1 MNEKKK
7 NGTIEFLRF
16 VFCISVL
23 MYHVGKYTLGSI
35 SLNGNIHLA
44 FFPHGSIGVEFFFL
58 VTGLFLARSIDKEL
72 SISKKNKTDIGED
85 TIKFIFKK
93 IKTIFPYYILSLI
106 MIFIIDYIVNK
117 YTLVHAVKLLIGSIP
132 EIFFLQMTGIP
143 VTYINRFDWY
153 ISVMMICIA
162 IIYPLCKKYY
172 KTFVTLVAPLFAI
185 LILGYLGYNYSS
197 LTGVTVWVGFT
208 YKGMLR
214 GLAEI
219 LLGTTAYY
227 IANKLSELKLKK
239 IKQVFLTLFE
249 ALTYLGV
256 LIIVMCTFKSE
267 YEFTALILLF
277 IGITLTYSQIT
288 YSKNIF
294 NNNLFNYLGKLS
306 LPIYLTQLPAITLAN
321 RYFKAFGIMTRISI
335 ILILTFIFAI
345 IIKKLG
351 DYVYTKIKS

>member
-1 MNEKKK
+1 
-7 NGTIEFLRF
+7 
-16 VFCISVL
+16 
-23 MYHVGKYTLGSI
+23 
-35 SLNGNIHLA
+35 
-44 FFPHGSIGVEFFFL
+44 
-58 VTGLFLARSIDKEL
+58 
-72 SISKKNKTDIGED
+72 
-85 TIKFIFKK
+85 
-93 IKTIFPYYILSLI
+93 

-172 KTFVTLVAPLFAI
+172 KTFVTLVAPLVAI

-239 IKQVFLTLFE
+239 IKKVFLTLFE